1 MVPVMDADHG
11 AELQATVREAVA
23 RKTPL
28 RIIGGDS
35 KKFYGRAATGTPL
48 AVAEHR
54 GIVHY
59 EPSELIITARAGT
72 PLAEIENTLAAHNQ
86 MLPFEPPHFGPTAT
100 LGGAIACGLSGPRR
114 PYAGAARDF
123 VLGVKIIN
131 GRGEILKF
139 GGEVMKNVAG
149 FDVSRL
155 MTGALGT
162 LGLLL
167 EISLKVLPKPQH
179 EITLAFACKAQE
191 ALVHIT
197 EWSGQTVPL
206 SGACHDGARLYVRLS
221 GSKSGV
227 TASQQKL
234 GGEVVADG
242 EQFWRQVR
250 EHQHDFFKGD
260 ALLWRFSVPPAA
272 PLLNLPGRLFI
283 DWGGAQR
290 WLKNP
295 LPADVIRAAAAKLGG
310 HVTLFRGGERIGQV
324 FHPLSPALLALH
336 KRLKNVFD
344 QHGIF
349 NPGRLYAE
357 L

>member
-1 MVPVMDADHG
+1 MDADRS
-11 AELQATVREAVA
+11 AELQAAVHQA
-23 RKTPL
+23 AAHKTPL
-28 RIIGGDS
+28 QIVGGGS

-48 AVAEHR
+48 LIAQHR

-59 EPSELIITARAGT
+59 EPGELIITARAGT
-72 PLAEIENTLAAHNQ
+72 PLAEIEAALAAHGQ

-100 LGGAIACGLSGPRR
+100 LGGTIACGLSGPRR
-114 PYAGAARDF
+114 PYTGAARDF

-131 GRGEILKF
+131 GQGEILKF

-155 MTGALGT
+155 MVGALGT

-179 EITLAFACKAQE
+179 ELTLAFACTAQQ
-191 ALVHIT
+191 ALTHIT
-197 EWSGQTVPL
+197 EWSAKPVPL
-206 SGACHDGARLYVRLS
+206 SGACHDGARLMVRLS

-227 TASQQKL
+227 TAFQRKL
-234 GGEVVADG
+234 RGEVVNDG
-242 EQFWRQVR
+242 EKFWQQLR

-260 ALLWRFSVPPAA
+260 ALLWRFSVPPAT
-272 PLLNLPGRLFI
+272 PLLNLPGQLFI

-295 LPADVIRAAAAKLGG
+295 LPADVIRASAIKLGG
-310 HVTLFRGGERIGQV
+310 HATLFRGGERIGQV
-324 FHPLSPALLALH
+324 FHPLPATLLALH
-336 KRLKNVFD
+336 NRLKHAFD
-344 QHGIF
+344 PHAIF
-349 NPGRLYAE
+349 NPGRLYVE
-357 L
+357 F

>member
-1 MVPVMDADHG
+1 MNADHS
-11 AELQATVREAVA
+11 AKLQATVREAVA

-35 KKFYGRAATGTPL
+35 KKFYGRTATGTPL

-72 PLAEIENTLAAHNQ
+72 PLVEIETALAAHGQ
-86 MLPFEPPHFGPTAT
+86 MLPFEPPHFGPAAT

-167 EISLKVLPKPQH
+167 EISLKVLPKPRH
-179 EITLAFACKAQE
+179 ELTLAFDCKAQQ
-191 ALVHIT
+191 ALARIT
-197 EWSGQTVPL
+197 EWSGQPVPL
-206 SGACHDGARLYVRLS
+206 SGACHDGTRLYVRIE
-221 GSKSGV
+221 GGKSSV
-227 TASQQKL
+227 AAFRQKL
-234 GGEVVADG
+234 GGDALPDG
-242 EQFWRQVR
+242 GRFWQQVR
-250 EHQHDFFKGD
+250 EHSHDFFSGD
-260 ALLWRFSVPPAA
+260 GLLWRLSLPPTA
-272 PLLNLPGRLFI
+272 PLLNLTGKLFL

-295 LPADVIRAAAAKLGG
+295 LPADVIRAATAKLGG
-310 HVTLFRGGERIGQV
+310 HATLFRGGERVGQV

-336 KRLKNVFD
+336 QRLKRAFD
-344 QHGIF
+344 PHGIF

-357 L
+357 F